1 MGLARGGRR
10 DAIGFCRTNDGPSR
24 RKEGSLG
31 RRGWSIIQ
39 RGHEIRA
46 ESGKSRRLD
55 ARESR
60 HRPVPLVRLRPID
73 WRVNFLVSWS
83 LLALQGYS
91 GDLEARNNPYFTPY
105 INIRN

>member
-1 MGLARGGRR
+1 MVVGKGRDSVLPDKR
-10 DAIGFCRTNDGPSR
+10 WPDIPSR
-24 RKEGSLG
+24 RKEEGLVDNSKG
-31 RRGWSIIQ
+31 TRR
-39 RGHEIRA
+39 EIGA

>member
-1 MGLARGGRR
+1 MGRYPESKERAWTEGGGVR
-10 DAIGFCRTNDGPSR
+10 
-24 RKEGSLG
+24 
-31 RRGWSIIQ
+31 SIIQ